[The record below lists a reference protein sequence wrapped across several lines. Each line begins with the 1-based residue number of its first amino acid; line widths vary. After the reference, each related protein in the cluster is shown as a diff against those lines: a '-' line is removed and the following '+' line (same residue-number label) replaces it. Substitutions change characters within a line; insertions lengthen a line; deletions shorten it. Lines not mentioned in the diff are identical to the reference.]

1 MGGMA
6 AFWFEADILSSRKV
20 HSFLLRIVFHDWRLP
35 SIGHLGVDVIFY
47 SSRES
52 DFLTD
57 IDEAVRKKLFDAAM
71 RKRVPAKQAIQ
82 RDGDKG
88 RTLMIVRSGRVRL
101 SRIKLDG
108 KRMTLAYLGDGDLF
122 GLFALII
129 GRPKGYDADAE
140 TDTELLVVDR
150 ATFTG
155 LLDREAAFR
164 DHVFRFL
171 GRRLESAFQALN
183 EERSL
188 PLVLKTARAL
198 LYYADDDGLV
208 RLTQQALADQL
219 GASRNGLV
227 LALKSLADEGLI
239 ERRYGII
246 HLVNRRRLGKRLSEA
261 GSQSVLL

>member
-1 MGGMA
+1 
-6 AFWFEADILSSRKV
+6 
-20 HSFLLRIVFHDWRLP
+20 
-35 SIGHLGVDVIFY
+35 
-47 SSRES
+47 
-52 DFLTD
+52 
-57 IDEAVRKKLFDAAM
+57 
-71 RKRVPAKQAIQ
+71 KQAIQ
-82 RDGDKG
+82 RDGDKA

-101 SRIKLDG
+101 SRITVDG
-108 KRMTLAYLGDGDLF
+108 RRMTLAYLGDGDLF

-140 TDTELLVVDR
+140 TDTDLLVVDHP
-150 ATFTG
+150 TFTG

-198 LYYADDDGLV
+198 LYYADEDGLV

-227 LALKSLADEGLI
+227 LALKSLSDRGLI
-239 ERRYGII
+239 ERRYGAI
-246 HLVNRRRLGKRLSEA
+246 HLVDRQKLGALLSEA

>member
-1 MGGMA
+1 M
-6 AFWFEADILSSRKV
+6 I
-20 HSFLLRIVFHDWRLP
+20 FH
-35 SIGHLGVDVIFY
+35 

-57 IDEAVRKKLFDAAM
+57 LDGTVRQKLFDAAL
-71 RKRVPAKQAIQ
+71 RRRVRAKQAIQ
-82 RDGDKG
+82 QDGDEA
-88 RTLMIVRSGRVRL
+88 RTLMIVQSGRVRL
-101 SRIKLDG
+101 SKVSAEGR
-108 KRMTLAYLGDGDLF
+108 RMTLAYLGDGDLF

-140 TDTELLVVDR
+140 TDTNLLVVDR
-150 ATFTG
+150 AAFTR

-183 EERSL
+183 DERNL
-188 PLVLKTARAL
+188 PLVFKTVRAL
-198 LYYADDDGLV
+198 LYYADDEGCV
-208 RLTQQALADQL
+208 SLTQQALADQL

-227 LALKSLADEGLI
+227 LALKSLAEEGLI
-239 ERRYGII
+239 ERRYGVIRI
-246 HLVNRRRLGKRLSEA
+246 LNRNRLNRRLAEA

>member
-1 MGGMA
+1 M
-6 AFWFEADILSSRKV
+6 I
-20 HSFLLRIVFHDWRLP
+20 FH
-35 SIGHLGVDVIFY
+35 

-57 IDEAVRKKLFDAAM
+57 LDGTVRQKLFDAAL
-71 RKRVPAKQAIQ
+71 RRRVRAKQAIQ
-82 RDGDKG
+82 QDGDEA
-88 RTLMIVRSGRVRL
+88 RTLMIVQSGRVRL
-101 SRIKLDG
+101 SKVSAEGR
-108 KRMTLAYLGDGDLF
+108 RMTLAYLGDGDLF

-140 TDTELLVVDR
+140 TDTNLLVVDR
-150 ATFTG
+150 AAFTR

-183 EERSL
+183 DERNL
-188 PLVLKTARAL
+188 PLVFKTVRAL
-198 LYYADDDGLV
+198 LYYADDEGCV
-208 RLTQQALADQL
+208 SLTQQALADQL

-227 LALKSLADEGLI
+227 LALKSLAEEGLI
-239 ERRYGII
+239 ERRYGGIRI
-246 HLVNRRRLGKRLSEA
+246 LNRNRLNRRLAEA

>member
-1 MGGMA
+1 
-6 AFWFEADILSSRKV
+6 
-20 HSFLLRIVFHDWRLP
+20 LRIAFQDPRLP
-35 SIGHLGVDVIFY
+35 NIGHLGVAVIFF

-57 IDEAVRKKLFDAAM
+57 IDEAVRQKLFDAAA
-71 RKRVPAKQAIQ
+71 RKRVSAKQAIQ
-82 RDGDKG
+82 RDGDKA

-101 SRIKLDG
+101 SRVTVDG
-108 KRMTLAYLGDGDLF
+108 RRMTLAYLGEGDLF
-122 GLFALII
+122 GLFALVI

-150 ATFTG
+150 STFTG

-188 PLVLKTARAL
+188 PLALKTVRAL
-198 LYYADDDGLV
+198 LYYADEDDMV
-208 RLTQQALADQL
+208 RLSQQALADQL
-219 GASRNGLV
+219 GASRNGMV
-227 LALKSLADEGLI
+227 LALKSLSDEGLI
-239 ERRYGII
+239 ERRYGAIR
-246 HLVNRRRLGKRLSEA
+246 LVDRRKLGARLAEA